1 MTGNPNADQSKWT
14 GKDKPKNS
22 TVSTF
27 ADDMAD
33 KKTGHGCPLKDG
45 KHPLWKCEKFLKMT
59 CQARYEKT
67 KELKLC

>member
-22 TVSTF
+22 TFSTF

-33 KKTGHGCPLKDG
+33 KTTGHGCPLKDG
-45 KHPLWKCEKFLKMT
+45 KHPLWKCEGVLSSATRKLPLNM
-59 CQARYEKT
+59 KT
-67 KELKLC
+67 NG